1 MSVGELFKILGN
13 NTIFLN
19 CIINGHKNNKTN
31 QDIIEDVFDCEEL
44 MNNLTILVPDIQIIR
59 DKMNIIIGQK
69 RKNMKVVVN
78 EEKEVNEEVKVNEEK
93 EVNEEVEVN
102 EEEVTDLF
110 ANMKHKPINKD
121 KVVWLWKTCYTEQID
136 HRIRL
141 VNGDIEMYY

>member
-31 QDIIEDVFDCEEL
+31 QDIIEDAIDCEEL
-44 MNNLTILVPDIQIIR
+44 MNDLTILVPDIQIIC

-78 EEKEVNEEVKVNEEK
+78 EEKEEKEVNEEVKVNEEK
-93 EVNEEVEVN
+93 EVNEEVI
-102 EEEVTDLF
+102 DLF

>member
-1 MSVGELFKILGN
+1 
-13 NTIFLN
+13 
-19 CIINGHKNNKTN
+19 
-31 QDIIEDVFDCEEL
+31 

-78 EEKEVNEEVKVNEEK
+78 EEKEVNEENEE
-93 EVNEEVEVN
+93 